1 MEENGLD
8 DALRYDSSVTQL
20 VNPLWS
26 VRIAEKVR
34 MGLPYPCVVLTSA
47 SAMPVA
53 SQRAIRLRG
62 MTCGITRASFT
73 CFTRSWDRAIL
84 VRNKTWVN
92 MVSDPTSC
100 SRVVLVLVKCWDGS
114 PSLADACLRVWDS

>member
-1 MEENGLD
+1 MH
-8 DALRYDSSVTQL
+8 YDSVVTQL
-20 VNPLWS
+20 VDPLWS

-47 SAMPVA
+47 SAMPMM
-53 SQRAIRLRG
+53 SQGAVRLKG
-62 MTCGITRASFT
+62 MMCGITRVSLT

-84 VRNKTWVN
+84 ARNNTWVN

-100 SRVVLVLVKCWDGS
+100 YRIIPVLVKCWGS
-114 PSLADACLRVWDS
+114 LPLLAGACLCVWDS